1 MNEKYLIFD
10 AYGTLFD
17 IASPVEKLTDQ
28 LPANIDVV
36 NLTNLWR
43 QKQLEYTWT
52 LTLMGNF
59 IDFFKITELSLE
71 YTLEKLNLKNSHIFE
86 RLLDS
91 YKNIELYSD
100 VYEALKN
107 FKSKNIRSMIFSN
120 ATYKM
125 LDDAIDVNGLNNL
138 IDGLCS
144 VEEIKLYKPHS
155 DVYQFA
161 LKKFNVKKDYV
172 FFVSSNPWD
181 IAGATSA
188 GIKSIWLNRN
198 RNVFD
203 KYPYKPYEIAQSL
216 YRILE
221 II

>member
-17 IASPVEKLTDQ
+17 VASPVKKLIDK
-28 LPANIDVV
+28 LPANINVV

-71 YTLEKLNLKNSHIFE
+71 YTLEKLKLKDSYIFE

-100 VYEALKN
+100 VYDALKN
-107 FKSKNIRSMIFSN
+107 FKSKNIKNMIFSN

-125 LDDAIDVNGLNNL
+125 LNDAIDVNGLNNL

-155 DVYQFA
+155 DVYHFA
-161 LKKFNVKKDYV
+161 LMKFNIKKDDV

-188 GIKSIWLNRN
+188 GIKSIWIARDQ
-198 RNVFD
+198 NVFD

-216 YRILE
+216 YSILE